1 VSDVSDRSHPP
12 ESPTEVPRR
21 GWWAVL
27 KRTARR
33 FHQDNM
39 TDWAA
44 ALTYYAV
51 LSLFPAL
58 LVLVA
63 LLGVVGQEGAVDE
76 LLKVVEDV
84 GSEQA
89 AEAVRGPLEGVVANR
104 GGAGALLGIGILGA
118 LWSASGYIGAFTR
131 AGNVIWQVEEGRPAW
146 KLKPFQI
153 LVTAVAVLLLSV
165 IAIGL
170 VLTGP
175 LAESVGEAIGLGD
188 AAVLAWQI
196 AKWPVLAALVML
208 LIAMIYYLLPNVR
221 QPRFRWVSPGAIVA
235 LVVWLV
241 ASAGFAV
248 YVASFGSYNA
258 TYGTLGGAILLLVWL
273 WISNLALLLG
283 AEFDAELERERELRS
298 GEPAHERIQLPAK
311 QPARG

>member
-1 VSDVSDRSHPP
+1 MSP
-12 ESPTEVPRR
+12 ESDTRGAPEGPTDVPAP

-27 KRTARR
+27 KRTVRR
-33 FHQDNM
+33 FREDNM

-63 LLGVVGQEGAVDE
+63 LLGVVGQESAVDE
-76 LLKVVEDV
+76 LLTVVEDI

-104 GGAGALLGIGILGA
+104 GGAGALLGLGILGA

-196 AKWPVLAALVML
+196 AKWPVLALLVVL

-258 TYGTLGGAILLLVWL
+258 TYGALGGAIVLLIWL

-298 GEPAHERIQLPAK
+298 GEPAQERIQLPAK
-311 QPARG
+311 EPA

>member
-1 VSDVSDRSHPP
+1 MSP
-12 ESPTEVPRR
+12 ESDTRGAPEGPTDVPAP

-27 KRTARR
+27 KRTVRR
-33 FHQDNM
+33 FREDNM

-63 LLGVVGQEGAVDE
+63 LLGVVGQESAVDE
-76 LLKVVEDV
+76 LVKVVEDL
-84 GSEQA
+84 GSAQA

-131 AGNVIWQVEEGRPAW
+131 AGNVVWQVEEGRPAW

-175 LAESVGEAIGLGD
+175 IAESVGDAIGLGD

-196 AKWPVLAALVML
+196 AKWPVLALLVVL

-221 QPRFRWVSPGAIVA
+221 QPRFRWVSPGAVVA

-248 YVASFGSYNA
+248 YVAAFGSYNA
-258 TYGTLGGAILLLVWL
+258 TYGTLGGAIVLLIWL

-298 GEPAHERIQLPAK
+298 GEPAHEQIRLPAK
-311 QPARG
+311 EPARG

>member
-1 VSDVSDRSHPP
+1 
-12 ESPTEVPRR
+12 
-21 GWWAVL
+21 
-27 KRTARR
+27 
-33 FHQDNM
+33 M
-39 TDWAA
+39 
-44 ALTYYAV
+44 
-51 LSLFPAL
+51 
-58 LVLVA
+58 
-63 LLGVVGQEGAVDE
+63 
-76 LLKVVEDV
+76 
-84 GSEQA
+84 
-89 AEAVRGPLEGVVANR
+89 VANR
-104 GGAGALLGIGILGA
+104 GGAGALLGLGILGA

-175 LAESVGEAIGLGD
+175 IAESVGEAIGLGD

-196 AKWPVLAALVML
+196 AKWPVLALLVVL

-221 QPRFRWVSPGAIVA
+221 QPRFRWVSPGAVVA

-248 YVASFGSYNA
+248 YVAAFGSYNA
-258 TYGTLGGAILLLVWL
+258 TYGTLGGAIVLLVWL

-298 GEPAHERIQLPAK
+298 GEPAHERIRLPAK
-311 QPARG
+311 EPA